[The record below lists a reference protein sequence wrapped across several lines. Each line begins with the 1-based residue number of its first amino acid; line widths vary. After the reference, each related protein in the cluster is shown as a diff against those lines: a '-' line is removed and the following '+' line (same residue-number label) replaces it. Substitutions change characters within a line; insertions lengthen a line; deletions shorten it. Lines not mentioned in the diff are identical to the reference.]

1 MSEREILNVKI
12 LFFFFLR
19 EREKLRVGWG
29 VGALEGTEREF

>member
-12 LFFFFLR
+12 FFFLR
-19 EREKLRVGWG
+19 EREKLRVSWG